1 MSASNPHEY
10 RGGLTDPMR
19 LFSGWASPLQR
30 ACLVLV
36 VAASALV
43 GGWAA
48 GTGHGP
54 LIVLAIFAGA
64 LIAALIRWPGIGA
77 YCVVLSVAIPYTWSR
92 SAGSSVIAY
101 PLLMALPLACA
112 SIPRLNTLKLR
123 PGMLDWLV
131 LAIVLDVG
139 LSEALTGLG
148 YSLLQHEVLNILIPF
163 AGVRLFFTAYPQCLK
178 QLPRAFLA
186 VGAIAVAY
194 AVCQEALGSDPAGKL
209 APLYNPVLVRWT
221 GVLSRGGELRAPS
234 SFSQP
239 IAFGSFL
246 IVPAVFAFAK
256 RRWVMLAIVLIG
268 IGLTFSRGP
277 YIAVIVSLVLIAV
290 LRGRLTRVG
299 IVLALIVLAASQIGP
314 VSHVISNS
322 FTAGT
327 LENQNANYRTKLLST
342 SLQNLSLVGTPIPQ
356 NETGNLLLGQG
367 LPDLTS
373 YLAVTVVRTG
383 AIGLLLWLALV
394 GYLGRLFLLARSLK
408 DETLGMMTVA
418 MIGLWFSL
426 LSVSLIT
433 NFQYVVWILLGGLA
447 AHVAANCRFAE
458 RAPAT
463 AGHGCLPAIP
473 GLEHASAKP
482 GPKLAPG
489 IPGGLV
495 A

>member
-1 MSASNPHEY
+1 MSALSSREHR
-10 RGGLTDPMR
+10 RGPVGPVGLPG
-19 LFSGWASPLQR
+19 GWSAPARS
-30 ACLVLV
+30 ACLVLL
-36 VAASALV
+36 VAAGALA

-48 GTGHGP
+48 AAGYGP
-54 LIVLAIFAGA
+54 LLVLAILAA
-64 LIAALIRWPGIGA
+64 AMVAALIRWPAIGA
-77 YCVVLSVAIPYTWSR
+77 YCVLLSIAIPYTWSR
-92 SAGSSVIAY
+92 SAGASVIAY
-101 PLLMALPLACA
+101 PLLMALALACA
-112 SIPRLNTLKLR
+112 SVPRLNTLKLR

-139 LSEALTGLG
+139 LSEVLTGLG

-163 AGVRLFFTAYPQCLK
+163 AGVRLFFTAYPQALK

-186 VGAIAVAY
+186 VGVLAVAY
-194 AVCQEALGSDPAGKL
+194 AVCQEALGADPAGKL
-209 APLYNPVLVRWT
+209 APLYNPVLARWT

-234 SFSQP
+234 SFGQP

-299 IVLALIVLAASQIGP
+299 IVLALIVIAASQVGP

-342 SLQNLSLVGTPIPQ
+342 SLHNLSLVGTPIPQ

-394 GYLGRLFLLARSLK
+394 GYLGRLFLLARTLK
-408 DETLGMMTVA
+408 DETLGMMAVA

-433 NFQYVVWILLGGLA
+433 NFQYVVWVLLGGLA
-447 AHVAANCRFAE
+447 AHIATNCRAAERDPVAARHEHIPTPPA
-458 RAPAT
+458 RAIFSAR
-463 AGHGCLPAIP
+463 P
-473 GLEHASAKP
+473 GREHAL
-482 GPKLAPG
+482 GT
-489 IPGGLV
+489 PGGSV
-495 A
+495 V